1 MHLHA
6 IVINC
11 FVDSKDNANR
21 TITRDFAVLG
31 ERLIT
36 IEQTL
41 SALNTHVADRD
52 KTVSATITGILVYVP
67 ACIHA
72 CSQIFF
78 YLTLE
83 LSQSVNELKAKF
95 TEGMQGM

>member
-1 MHLHA
+1 MHRHA

-11 FVDSKDNANR
+11 FVDSKDDANR

-31 ERLIT
+31 QRLIT

-67 ACIHA
+67 ACMHVHKYF
-72 CSQIFF
+72 S
-78 YLTLE
+78 T
-83 LSQSVNELKAKF
+83 
-95 TEGMQGM
+95 

>member
-11 FVDSKDNANR
+11 FVDSKDDANR
-21 TITRDFAVLG
+21 TITHDFAVLG

-67 ACIHA
+67 ARMHA
-72 CSQIFF
+72 CMFTNIFLLNTRAF
-78 YLTLE
+78 PV
-83 LSQSVNELKAKF
+83 S
-95 TEGMQGM
+95 